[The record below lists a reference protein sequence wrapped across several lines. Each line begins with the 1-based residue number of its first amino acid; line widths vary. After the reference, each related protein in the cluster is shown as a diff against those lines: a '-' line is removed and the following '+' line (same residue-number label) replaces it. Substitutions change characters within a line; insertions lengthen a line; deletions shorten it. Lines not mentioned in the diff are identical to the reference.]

1 MSLMW
6 VVIGEIQVSYSWD
19 LRLAVVVMAVVDA
32 ILKECDTRLWVI
44 ENGRVDRG
52 AIARVAA

>member
-1 MSLMW
+1 MW

-19 LRLAVVVMAVVDA
+19 LRLAVVVMVVVDA
-32 ILKECDTRLWVI
+32 ILKECATRLWVI

-52 AIARVAA
+52 AIARWLLSK

>member
-1 MSLMW
+1 MW

-52 AIARVAA
+52 AIARWLLSK